1 MEKDP
6 LNKRNKLI
14 LQKKLNKIILG
25 FWNIFQK
32 KKANNIE
39 DESHINDETSEELTF
54 AKNFTEAGGKFIY
67 IDKGDSVIDTFIKI
81 KEENQW
87 DKNNVKCLSQSLSKN
102 LGINKTNDIAEN
114 DDLKALVIECEY
126 LLSNTGRMLIS
137 SNQIKN
143 NKLDSLPDILIV
155 IATSNQFVGDVSEG
169 MTRLKSK
176 YSKKFP
182 TNITTINVRNKF
194 IEDDFL
200 SYGNSAKDI
209 YLIISDE

>member
-1 MEKDP
+1 MS
-6 LNKRNKLI
+6 
-14 LQKKLNKIILG
+14 
-25 FWNIFQK
+25 FWDLFQK
-32 KKANNIE
+32 KKTNKIK
-39 DESHINDETSEELTF
+39 DESHVNDETSEELIF
-54 AKNFTEAGGKFIY
+54 AKKFTEAGGKFIY
-67 IDKGDSVIDTFIKI
+67 IDKGDSVIDTFTKI

-87 DKNNVKCLSQSLSKN
+87 DKNNVKCLSPALSKN
-102 LGINKTNDIAEN
+102 LAIKKTNDIVEEE
-114 DDLKALVIECEY
+114 DLKALVIECEF
-126 LLSNTGRMLIS
+126 LLSNSGRMLIS

-143 NKLDSLPDILIV
+143 NKLDSLPDVLIV
-155 IATSNQFVGDVSEG
+155 IARSNQFVGDVSEG

-182 TNITTINVRNKF
+182 TNITTINVKNKF

>member
-1 MEKDP
+1 M
-6 LNKRNKLI
+6 
-14 LQKKLNKIILG
+14 G
-25 FWNIFQK
+25 FWDLFQK
-32 KKANNIE
+32 KKASNIK
-39 DESHINDETSEELTF
+39 DKSHVDDETSEELLF

-67 IDKGDSVIDTFIKI
+67 IDKGDSIIDTFTKI

-87 DKNNVKCLSQSLSKN
+87 NKNNVKCLSSALSKN
-102 LGINKTNDIAEN
+102 LGIKKTKDIFEN

-155 IATSNQFVGDVSEG
+155 IATSNQFVSDVSEG

-176 YSKKFP
+176 YLKKFP
-182 TNITTINVRNKF
+182 TNITTINIRNKF

>member
-1 MEKDP
+1 
-6 LNKRNKLI
+6 
-14 LQKKLNKIILG
+14 LG
-25 FWNIFQK
+25 FWDLFQK
-32 KKANNIE
+32 KKTNDTK
-39 DESHINDETSEELTF
+39 DESHDNDEASEELVF

-67 IDKGDSVIDTFIKI
+67 IDKGDSVIDTFTKI

-87 DKNNVKCLSQSLSKN
+87 DKNNVKCLSPALSKN
-102 LGINKTNDIAEN
+102 LGIKKTNDIAEN

-126 LLSNTGRMLIS
+126 LLSNTGRILIS

-143 NKLDSLPDILIV
+143 NKIDSLPDILIV

-169 MTRLKSK
+169 MTKLKSK

-182 TNITTINVRNKF
+182 MNITTINVKNKF

-200 SYGNSAKDI
+200 SYGKNAKDI

>member
-1 MEKDP
+1 M
-6 LNKRNKLI
+6 
-14 LQKKLNKIILG
+14 G
-25 FWNIFQK
+25 FWDLFQK

-39 DESHINDETSEELTF
+39 DESHINDQTSEELTF

-67 IDKGDSVIDTFIKI
+67 IDKGDSVIDTFTKI

-87 DKNNVKCLSQSLSKN
+87 DKNNVKCLSPSLSKN

-126 LLSNTGRMLIS
+126 LLSNSGRMLIS

-182 TNITTINVRNKF
+182 TNITTINVKNKF

>member
-1 MEKDP
+1 M
-6 LNKRNKLI
+6 
-14 LQKKLNKIILG
+14 G
-25 FWNIFQK
+25 FWDLFQK
-32 KKANNIE
+32 KKDNNIK
-39 DESHINDETSEELTF
+39 DENHINDETSEELVF

-67 IDKGDSVIDTFIKI
+67 IDKGDSVIDTFTKI

-87 DKNNVKCLSQSLSKN
+87 DKNNVMSLSQALSKN
-102 LGINKTNDIAEN
+102 LGIKKTKDVTEN
-114 DDLKALVIECEY
+114 DDLKALVVECEY

-143 NKLDSLPDILIV
+143 NKIDSLPDILIV
-155 IATSNQFVGDVSEG
+155 IATSNQFVSDVSEG
-169 MTRLKSK
+169 MTRLKAK

-200 SYGNSAKDI
+200 SYGNSAKEI

>member
-1 MEKDP
+1 M
-6 LNKRNKLI
+6 
-14 LQKKLNKIILG
+14 G

-39 DESHINDETSEELTF
+39 DENHINDQTSEELTF

-67 IDKGDSVIDTFIKI
+67 IDKGDSVIDTFTKI

-87 DKNNVKCLSQSLSKN
+87 DKNNVKCLSPALSKN
-102 LGINKTNDIAEN
+102 LAIKKTNDIAEN
-114 DDLKALVIECEY
+114 EDLKALVIECEF
-126 LLSNTGRMLIS
+126 LLSNSGRMLIS

-182 TNITTINVRNKF
+182 TNITTINVKNKF

>member
-1 MEKDP
+1 MS
-6 LNKRNKLI
+6 
-14 LQKKLNKIILG
+14 
-25 FWNIFQK
+25 FWDLFQK
-32 KKANNIE
+32 KKTNSIE
-39 DESHINDETSEELTF
+39 DESHDNDETSQELMF
-54 AKNFTEAGGKFIY
+54 AKKFTDAGGKFIY
-67 IDKGDSVIDTFIKI
+67 IDKGDSIIDTFTKI

-87 DKNNVKCLSQSLSKN
+87 DKDNVKCLDQALSKN
-102 LGINKTNDIAEN
+102 LGIKKTSDIAEN
-114 DDLKALVIECEY
+114 ENLKALVIECEF

-143 NKLDSLPDILIV
+143 NKLDTLPDILIV
-155 IATSNQFVGDVSEG
+155 IASSNQFVSDVSEG

-182 TNITTINVRNKF
+182 INITTINVKNKF

>member
-1 MEKDP
+1 M
-6 LNKRNKLI
+6 
-14 LQKKLNKIILG
+14 G
-25 FWNIFQK
+25 FWELFQK
-32 KKANNIE
+32 KKTDDTK
-39 DESHINDETSEELTF
+39 DESRNNDEASEELVF

-67 IDKGDSVIDTFIKI
+67 IDKGDSVIDTFTKI
-81 KEENQW
+81 KEENKW
-87 DKNNVKCLSQSLSKN
+87 DKNNVKCLTPALSKN
-102 LGINKTNDIAEN
+102 LGIKKTNDIAEN

-126 LLSNTGRMLIS
+126 LLSNTGRILIS

-143 NKLDSLPDILIV
+143 NKIDSLPDVLIV

-169 MTRLKSK
+169 MTKLKSK

-182 TNITTINVRNKF
+182 MNITTINVKNKF

-200 SYGNSAKDI
+200 SYGKNAKDI

>member
-1 MEKDP
+1 MS
-6 LNKRNKLI
+6 
-14 LQKKLNKIILG
+14 
-25 FWNIFQK
+25 FWNLFQK
-32 KKANNIE
+32 RKKDNFK
-39 DESHINDETSEELTF
+39 DENHNDNDASEELSF

-67 IDKGDSVIDTFIKI
+67 IDKGDSVIDTFAKI

-87 DKNNVKCLSQSLSKN
+87 DKNNVKCLSPSLSKN
-102 LGINKTNDIAEN
+102 LGIKKTKDIAEDN
-114 DDLKALVIECEY
+114 DLKALVIECEY
-126 LLSNTGRMLIS
+126 LISNTGRMLIS

-143 NKLDSLPDILIV
+143 NKLESLPDILIV
-155 IATSNQFVGDVSEG
+155 IATSSQFVGDVSEG

-182 TNITTINVRNKF
+182 KNITTINIRNKF

-200 SYGNSAKDI
+200 SYGNSAKEI

>member
-1 MEKDP
+1 M
-6 LNKRNKLI
+6 
-14 LQKKLNKIILG
+14 G
-25 FWNIFQK
+25 FWDIFQK

-39 DESHINDETSEELTF
+39 DENHINDQTSEELTF

-67 IDKGDSVIDTFIKI
+67 IDKGDSVIDTFTKI

-87 DKNNVKCLSQSLSKN
+87 DKNNVKCLSPSLSKN
-102 LGINKTNDIAEN
+102 LGINKTNDVAEN

-155 IATSNQFVGDVSEG
+155 IATSSQFVGDVSEG

-182 TNITTINVRNKF
+182 TNITTINIRNKF

>member
-1 MEKDP
+1 
-6 LNKRNKLI
+6 
-14 LQKKLNKIILG
+14 LG
-25 FWNIFQK
+25 FWDIFQK

-39 DESHINDETSEELTF
+39 DENHINDQTSEELTF

-67 IDKGDSVIDTFIKI
+67 IDKGDSVIDTFTKI

-87 DKNNVKCLSQSLSKN
+87 DKNNVKCLSPSLSKN
-102 LGINKTNDIAEN
+102 LGINKTNDVAEN

-155 IATSNQFVGDVSEG
+155 IATSSQFVGDVSEG

-176 YSKKFP
+176 YSNKIP

>member
-1 MEKDP
+1 M
-6 LNKRNKLI
+6 
-14 LQKKLNKIILG
+14 G
-25 FWNIFQK
+25 FWDLFQK
-32 KKANNIE
+32 KKTNDHK
-39 DESHINDETSEELTF
+39 DESHDNDEASQELVF
-54 AKNFTEAGGKFIY
+54 AKKFTEAGGKFIY
-67 IDKGDSVIDTFIKI
+67 IDEGDSVIDTFTKI

-87 DKNNVKCLSQSLSKN
+87 DKNNVKSLSPVLSKN
-102 LGINKTNDIAEN
+102 LGIKKINDISEN

-137 SNQIKN
+137 SKQIKN
-143 NKLDSLPDILIV
+143 NKVDLLPDILIV
-155 IATSNQFVGDVSEG
+155 IATSDQFVGDVSEG
-169 MTRLKSK
+169 MTKLKSK

-182 TNITTINVRNKF
+182 TNITTINVKNKF

>member
-1 MEKDP
+1 M
-6 LNKRNKLI
+6 
-14 LQKKLNKIILG
+14 G
-25 FWNIFQK
+25 FWDLFQK
-32 KKANNIE
+32 KKASNIK
-39 DESHINDETSEELTF
+39 DKSHIDDETSEELLF

-67 IDKGDSVIDTFIKI
+67 IDKGDSIIDTFIKI

-87 DKNNVKCLSQSLSKN
+87 DKNNVKCLSSALSKN
-102 LGINKTNDIAEN
+102 LGINKTKDLFEN

-155 IATSNQFVGDVSEG
+155 IATSNQFVSDVSEG

-176 YSKKFP
+176 YLKKFP
-182 TNITTINVRNKF
+182 TNITTINIRNKF

>member
-1 MEKDP
+1 M
-6 LNKRNKLI
+6 
-14 LQKKLNKIILG
+14 G
-25 FWNIFQK
+25 FWDIFQK

-67 IDKGDSVIDTFIKI
+67 IDKGDSVIDTFTKI

-87 DKNNVKCLSQSLSKN
+87 DKNNVKCLSPSLSKN
-102 LGINKTNDIAEN
+102 LGINKTNDVAEN

-155 IATSNQFVGDVSEG
+155 IATSSQFVGDVSEG

>member
-1 MEKDP
+1 M
-6 LNKRNKLI
+6 
-14 LQKKLNKIILG
+14 G
-25 FWNIFQK
+25 FWDIFQK

-39 DESHINDETSEELTF
+39 DESHINDQTSEELTF

-67 IDKGDSVIDTFIKI
+67 IDKGDSVIDTFTKI

-87 DKNNVKCLSQSLSKN
+87 DKNNVKCLSPSLSKN

-114 DDLKALVIECEY
+114 NDLKALVIECEY

-155 IATSNQFVGDVSEG
+155 IATSSQFVGDVSEG

>member
-1 MEKDP
+1 
-6 LNKRNKLI
+6 
-14 LQKKLNKIILG
+14 LG
-25 FWNIFQK
+25 FWDLFQK
-32 KKANNIE
+32 KKASNIK
-39 DESHINDETSEELTF
+39 DKSHIDDETSEELLF

-67 IDKGDSVIDTFIKI
+67 IDKGDSIIDTFIKI

-87 DKNNVKCLSQSLSKN
+87 DKNNVKCLSSALSKN
-102 LGINKTNDIAEN
+102 LGINKTKDLFEN

-155 IATSNQFVGDVSEG
+155 IATSNQFVSDVSEG

-176 YSKKFP
+176 YLKKFP
-182 TNITTINVRNKF
+182 TNITTINIRNKF

>member
-1 MEKDP
+1 M
-6 LNKRNKLI
+6 
-14 LQKKLNKIILG
+14 G
-25 FWNIFQK
+25 FWDLFQK
-32 KKANNIE
+32 KKHNNIK
-39 DESHINDETSEELTF
+39 DENHINDETSEELIF

-67 IDKGDSVIDTFIKI
+67 IDKGDSVIDTFTKI

-87 DKNNVKCLSQSLSKN
+87 DKNNVMSLSQALSKN
-102 LGINKTNDIAEN
+102 LGIKKTKDVTEN
-114 DDLKALVIECEY
+114 DDLKALVVECEY

-143 NKLDSLPDILIV
+143 NKIDSLPDILIV

-169 MTRLKSK
+169 MTRLKAK
-176 YSKKFP
+176 YSKNFP

>member
-1 MEKDP
+1 M
-6 LNKRNKLI
+6 
-14 LQKKLNKIILG
+14 KIILG
-25 FWNIFQK
+25 FWDLFQK
-32 KKANNIE
+32 KKTDDTN
-39 DESHINDETSEELTF
+39 DESHDNDEASEELVF

-67 IDKGDSVIDTFIKI
+67 IDKGDSVIDTFTKI

-87 DKNNVKCLSQSLSKN
+87 DKNNVKCLSPALSKN
-102 LGINKTNDIAEN
+102 LGIKKTNDIAEN

-126 LLSNTGRMLIS
+126 LLSNTGRILIS

-143 NKLDSLPDILIV
+143 NKIDSLPDILIV

-169 MTRLKSK
+169 MTKLKSK

-182 TNITTINVRNKF
+182 MNITTINVKNKF

-200 SYGNSAKDI
+200 SYGKNAKDI

>member
-155 IATSNQFVGDVSEG
+155 IATSSQFVGDVSEG

>member
-1 MEKDP
+1 
-6 LNKRNKLI
+6 
-14 LQKKLNKIILG
+14 LG
-25 FWNIFQK
+25 FWDLFQK
-32 KKANNIE
+32 KKTNNIK
-39 DESHINDETSEELTF
+39 DESHDNDETSEELVF
-54 AKNFTEAGGKFIY
+54 AKKFTEAGGKFIY
-67 IDKGDSVIDTFIKI
+67 IDKGDSVIDTFTKI

-87 DKNNVKCLSQSLSKN
+87 DKNNVKCLSPALSKN
-102 LGINKTNDIAEN
+102 LAIKKTNDIAEN
-114 DDLKALVIECEY
+114 EDLKALVIECEF
-126 LLSNTGRMLIS
+126 LLSNSGRMLIS

-155 IATSNQFVGDVSEG
+155 IASSNQFVGDVSEG

-182 TNITTINVRNKF
+182 TNITTINVKNKF

>member
-1 MEKDP
+1 
-6 LNKRNKLI
+6 
-14 LQKKLNKIILG
+14 LG
-25 FWNIFQK
+25 FWDLFQK
-32 KKANNIE
+32 KKASNIK
-39 DESHINDETSEELTF
+39 DKSHIDDETSEELLF

-67 IDKGDSVIDTFIKI
+67 IDKGDSIIDTFTKI

-87 DKNNVKCLSQSLSKN
+87 NKNNVKCLSSALSKN
-102 LGINKTNDIAEN
+102 LGIKKTKDIFEN

-155 IATSNQFVGDVSEG
+155 IATSNQFVSDVSEG

-176 YSKKFP
+176 YLKKFP
-182 TNITTINVRNKF
+182 TNITTINIRNKF

>member
-1 MEKDP
+1 M
-6 LNKRNKLI
+6 
-14 LQKKLNKIILG
+14 G
-25 FWNIFQK
+25 FWDIFQK

-39 DESHINDETSEELTF
+39 DENHINDQTSEELTF

-67 IDKGDSVIDTFIKI
+67 IDKGDSVIDTFTKI

-102 LGINKTNDIAEN
+102 LGINKTNDVAEN

>member
-1 MEKDP
+1 M
-6 LNKRNKLI
+6 
-14 LQKKLNKIILG
+14 G
-25 FWNIFQK
+25 FWDLFQK
-32 KKANNIE
+32 KKASNIK
-39 DESHINDETSEELTF
+39 DKSHVDDETSEELLF

-67 IDKGDSVIDTFIKI
+67 IDKGDSIIDTFIKI

-87 DKNNVKCLSQSLSKN
+87 DKNNVKCLSSALSKN
-102 LGINKTNDIAEN
+102 LGIKKTKDLFEN

-126 LLSNTGRMLIS
+126 LISNTGRMLIS

-155 IATSNQFVGDVSEG
+155 IATSNQFVSDVSEG

-176 YSKKFP
+176 YLKKFP
-182 TNITTINVRNKF
+182 TNITTINIRNKF

>member
-1 MEKDP
+1 M
-6 LNKRNKLI
+6 
-14 LQKKLNKIILG
+14 G
-25 FWNIFQK
+25 FWDIFQK

-39 DESHINDETSEELTF
+39 DESHINDQTSEELTF

-67 IDKGDSVIDTFIKI
+67 IDKGDSVIDTFTKI

-87 DKNNVKCLSQSLSKN
+87 DKNNVKCLSPSLSKN

-114 DDLKALVIECEY
+114 DDLKALVVECEY
-126 LLSNTGRMLIS
+126 LLSNSGRMLIS

-169 MTRLKSK
+169 MTKLKSK

-182 TNITTINVRNKF
+182 TNITTINIRNKF

>member
-1 MEKDP
+1 M
-6 LNKRNKLI
+6 
-14 LQKKLNKIILG
+14 G
-25 FWNIFQK
+25 FWDLFQK
-32 KKANNIE
+32 KETNDRK
-39 DESHINDETSEELTF
+39 DESHDNDEASQELVF
-54 AKNFTEAGGKFIY
+54 AKKFTDAGGKFIY
-67 IDKGDSVIDTFIKI
+67 IDEGDSVIDTFTKI

-87 DKNNVKCLSQSLSKN
+87 DKNNVKSLSPVLSKN
-102 LGINKTNDIAEN
+102 LGIKKINDISEN

-137 SNQIKN
+137 SKQIKN
-143 NKLDSLPDILIV
+143 NKVDLLPDILIV
-155 IATSNQFVGDVSEG
+155 IATSDQFVGDVSEG
-169 MTRLKSK
+169 MTKLKSK

-182 TNITTINVRNKF
+182 TNITTINVKNKF

>member
-1 MEKDP
+1 M
-6 LNKRNKLI
+6 
-14 LQKKLNKIILG
+14 G
-25 FWNIFQK
+25 FWDLFQK
-32 KKANNIE
+32 KKTDDTK
-39 DESHINDETSEELTF
+39 DESHDNDEASEELVF

-67 IDKGDSVIDTFIKI
+67 IDKGDSVIDTFTKI

-87 DKNNVKCLSQSLSKN
+87 DKNNVKCLSPALSKN
-102 LGINKTNDIAEN
+102 LGIKKTNDIAEN
-114 DDLKALVIECEY
+114 EDLKALVIECEY
-126 LLSNTGRMLIS
+126 LLSNTGRILIS

-143 NKLDSLPDILIV
+143 NKIDSLPDILIV

-169 MTRLKSK
+169 MTKLKSK

-182 TNITTINVRNKF
+182 MNITTINVKNKF

-200 SYGNSAKDI
+200 SYGKNAKDI

>member
-1 MEKDP
+1 M
-6 LNKRNKLI
+6 
-14 LQKKLNKIILG
+14 G
-25 FWNIFQK
+25 FWDLFQK
-32 KKANNIE
+32 KKTNNIK
-39 DESHINDETSEELTF
+39 DESHDNDETSEELVF
-54 AKNFTEAGGKFIY
+54 AKKFTEAGGKFIY
-67 IDKGDSVIDTFIKI
+67 IDKGDSVIDTFTKI

-87 DKNNVKCLSQSLSKN
+87 DKNNVKCLSPALSKN
-102 LGINKTNDIAEN
+102 LAIKKTNDIAEN
-114 DDLKALVIECEY
+114 EDLKALVIECEF
-126 LLSNTGRMLIS
+126 LLSNSGRMLIS

-143 NKLDSLPDILIV
+143 NKLDSLPDILII
-155 IATSNQFVGDVSEG
+155 IASSNQFVGDVSEG

-182 TNITTINVRNKF
+182 TNITTINVKNKF

>member
-1 MEKDP
+1 M
-6 LNKRNKLI
+6 
-14 LQKKLNKIILG
+14 G
-25 FWNIFQK
+25 FWDLFQK
-32 KKANNIE
+32 KKASNIK
-39 DESHINDETSEELTF
+39 DKSHIDDETSEELLF

-67 IDKGDSVIDTFIKI
+67 IDKGDSIIDTFTKI

-87 DKNNVKCLSQSLSKN
+87 NKNNVKCLSSALSKN
-102 LGINKTNDIAEN
+102 LGIKKTKDLFEN

-155 IATSNQFVGDVSEG
+155 IATSNQFVSDVSEG

-176 YSKKFP
+176 YLKKFP
-182 TNITTINVRNKF
+182 TNITTINIRNKF

>member
-1 MEKDP
+1 M
-6 LNKRNKLI
+6 
-14 LQKKLNKIILG
+14 G
-25 FWNIFQK
+25 FWDLFQK
-32 KKANNIE
+32 KTTNKIK
-39 DESHINDETSEELTF
+39 DESHDNDETSEELVF

-67 IDKGDSVIDTFIKI
+67 IDKGDSVIDTFTKI
-81 KEENQW
+81 KDENQW
-87 DKNNVKCLSQSLSKN
+87 DKNNVKCLSPALSKN
-102 LGINKTNDIAEN
+102 LAIKKTNDIAEN
-114 DDLKALVIECEY
+114 EDLKALVIECEF
-126 LLSNTGRMLIS
+126 LLSNSGRMLIS

-155 IATSNQFVGDVSEG
+155 IASSNQFVGDVSEG

-182 TNITTINVRNKF
+182 TNITTINVKNKF

>member
-1 MEKDP
+1 M
-6 LNKRNKLI
+6 
-14 LQKKLNKIILG
+14 G
-25 FWNIFQK
+25 FWDLFQK
-32 KKANNIE
+32 KKTNDTK
-39 DESHINDETSEELTF
+39 DESHDNDQASEELVF
-54 AKNFTEAGGKFIY
+54 AKKFTEAGGKFIY
-67 IDKGDSVIDTFIKI
+67 IDKGDSVIDTFTKI

-87 DKNNVKCLSQSLSKN
+87 DKNNVKCLSPALSKN
-102 LGINKTNDIAEN
+102 LGIKKTNDIAEN

-126 LLSNTGRMLIS
+126 LLSNTGRILIS

-143 NKLDSLPDILIV
+143 NKIDSLPDILIV

-169 MTRLKSK
+169 MTKLKSK

-182 TNITTINVRNKF
+182 MNITTINVKNKF

-200 SYGNSAKDI
+200 SYGKNAKDI

>member
-1 MEKDP
+1 M
-6 LNKRNKLI
+6 
-14 LQKKLNKIILG
+14 G
-25 FWNIFQK
+25 FWDLFQK
-32 KKANNIE
+32 KKDNNIK
-39 DESHINDETSEELTF
+39 DENHINDETSEELIF

-67 IDKGDSVIDTFIKI
+67 IDKGDSVIDTFTKI

-87 DKNNVKCLSQSLSKN
+87 DKNNVMSFSQALSKN
-102 LGINKTNDIAEN
+102 LGIKKTKDVTEN
-114 DDLKALVIECEY
+114 DDLKALVVECEY

-143 NKLDSLPDILIV
+143 NKIDSLPDILIV

-169 MTRLKSK
+169 MTRLKAK

>member
-1 MEKDP
+1 M
-6 LNKRNKLI
+6 
-14 LQKKLNKIILG
+14 G
-25 FWNIFQK
+25 FWDIFQK

-67 IDKGDSVIDTFIKI
+67 IDKGDSVIDTFTKI

-87 DKNNVKCLSQSLSKN
+87 DKNNVKCLSPSLSKN
-102 LGINKTNDIAEN
+102 LGINKTNDVAEN

-182 TNITTINVRNKF
+182 TNITTINIRNKF

>member
-1 MEKDP
+1 
-6 LNKRNKLI
+6 
-14 LQKKLNKIILG
+14 LG
-25 FWNIFQK
+25 FWDLFQK
-32 KKANNIE
+32 KKDNNIK
-39 DESHINDETSEELTF
+39 DENHINDETSEELIF

-67 IDKGDSVIDTFIKI
+67 IDKGDSVIDTFTKI

-87 DKNNVKCLSQSLSKN
+87 DKNNVMSLSQALSKN
-102 LGINKTNDIAEN
+102 LGIKKTKDVTEN
-114 DDLKALVIECEY
+114 DDLKALVVECEY

-143 NKLDSLPDILIV
+143 NKIDSLPDILIV

-169 MTRLKSK
+169 MTRLKAK